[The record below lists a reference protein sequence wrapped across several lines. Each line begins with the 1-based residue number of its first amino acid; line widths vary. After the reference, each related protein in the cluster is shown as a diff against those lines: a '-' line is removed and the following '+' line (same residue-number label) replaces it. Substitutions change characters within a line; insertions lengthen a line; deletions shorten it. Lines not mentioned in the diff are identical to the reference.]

1 MSTDPASP
9 VAAPA
14 TPRQQ
19 LRRSPTDRVLA
30 GVAGGLGEY
39 LGLDPVLFRVLF
51 AVAAIFGGAG
61 AFAYVIAWAV
71 IPVEGTGHAPLD
83 GWVDRL
89 RRHHVPPWLVAVVC
103 GLVLWGVAF
112 SWWWPHPAWPLV
124 VLVVV
129 PLLLLGTR
137 DGGWRRPV
145 RTAPPGVPTS
155 AEAPAD
161 AAAPGSEEPR
171 SSAGAP
177 TLRLEKDAPVVST
190 DWATQT
196 RAWLGEA
203 RASARERRR
212 RSWPLRVAALATLVA
227 TLTVLGVT
235 DALVGI
241 WLPVYFW
248 VVGGIALVTLLV
260 GLVLRRTPWSLLGPL
275 VLGALGAAA
284 FGGTHA
290 SLHDGIGQQV
300 WTPASVAEVRGDYR
314 LAFGQGVLDL
324 RGVTPKTAQDVHVT
338 LAAGQVRVL
347 LPATLNATVRTDVRI
362 GDVTVDGTD
371 SFSDDQHGWGER
383 RRGIGTSQTVLAP
396 AGARG
401 PAVTIYVR
409 VADGNVSVTHD

>member
-9 VAAPA
+9 VAPPAAP
-14 TPRQQ
+14 RHQ

-137 DGGWRRPV
+137 DSGRRRPV
-145 RTAPPGVPTS
+145 RGTPPGSPEGQPS
-155 AEAPAD
+155 
-161 AAAPGSEEPR
+161 GGEELR
-171 SSAGAP
+171 SSVEAP
-177 TLRLEKDAPVVST
+177 TLSLDKDAPAVST

-212 RSWPLRVAALATLVA
+212 RSWPLRVAAFTTLVA
-227 TLTVLGVT
+227 ALTVLGVT

-248 VVGGIALVTLLV
+248 VIGGIALITLLV
-260 GLVLRRTPWSLLGPL
+260 GLVLRRVPWSLLGPL
-275 VLGALGAAA
+275 VFGVLGAAA

-290 SLHDGIGQQV
+290 SLHDGIGQHV
-300 WTPASVAEVRGDYR
+300 WTPSTAADVRGDYR

-338 LAAGQVRVL
+338 LAAGQARVL

-371 SFSDDQHGWGER
+371 SFSGDDHGWGDR
-383 RRGIGTSQTVLAP
+383 RRGIGTSQTVLPP

-409 VADGNVSVTHD
+409 VADGNVSVTHG